1 MLPLIYSA
9 AHCCWR
15 NLASAQERVCY
26 SSDQKL
32 SLVLFWGAKQS
43 PNSSARLGRPA
54 QWSIYWIMDGERPS
68 HVFLSMALS
77 FSPLPDPLLL
87 PNSAFPKHALYF
99 PMPLLPL
106 FLILECLYLCISPP
120 PTFSPVE
127 FLPVLPGL
135 EKKPPFSYS
144 SLRSFLAGSNFFT
157 LSLFVILDLF
167 LHFFQI

>member
-1 MLPLIYSA
+1 MSMLLLWPETFIGSFLGCKAKSKFFSQA
-9 AHCCWR
+9 GEACTMEHLLDNGWR
-15 NLASAQERVCY
+15 KTILCLSFHGSLLLSTPRPVAPAQLSFPQTCSLLSHASA
-26 SSDQKL
+26 
-32 SLVLFWGAKQS
+32 
-43 PNSSARLGRPA
+43 P
-54 QWSIYWIMDGERPS
+54 SI
-68 HVFLSMALS
+68 
-77 FSPLPDPLLL
+77 
-87 PNSAFPKHALYF
+87 
-99 PMPLLPL
+99 
-106 FLILECLYLCISPP
+106 ILECLYLCISPP